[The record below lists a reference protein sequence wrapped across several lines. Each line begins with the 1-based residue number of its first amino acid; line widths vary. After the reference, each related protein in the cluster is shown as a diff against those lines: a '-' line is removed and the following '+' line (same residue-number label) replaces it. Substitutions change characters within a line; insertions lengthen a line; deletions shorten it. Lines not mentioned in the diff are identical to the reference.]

1 MSIASITDQ
10 SFRAEVETEGTVL
23 VEFWAS
29 WCPPCKTLLPVLEQL
44 SEELPDLKIV
54 KLNVDDEPET
64 PGRFHVMSL
73 PTMIVFKDG
82 QAADKFVGFKP
93 KDALKALVTRYL

>member
-10 SFRAEVETEGTVL
+10 SFLAEVETEGTVL

-29 WCPPCKTLLPVLEQL
+29 WCPPCKTILPVLEQL

-82 QAADKFVGFKP
+82 QAADKFVGFKS